1 MGIDHQQDIKR
12 MVKLA
17 HFCIANFSDNLVS
30 HPLPICVLI
39 LLLTCETEEDTKERV
54 KRAAAAARRWREY
67 SRKGAD
73 RPPTFK
79 LPEAASNQE

>member
-1 MGIDHQQDIKR
+1 MEIAPRHEMLLFGL
-12 MVKLA
+12 KLTK
-17 HFCIANFSDNLVS
+17 S
-30 HPLPICVLI
+30 LPDS
-39 LLLTCETEEDTKERV
+39 TEEEVNERV

-79 LPEAASNQE
+79 LPETASKAEK